1 MWRDRR
7 RGEESE
13 RELMDVIRECLSLP
27 CTVLSS
33 RTASQSC
40 ELVCWESRSQ
50 GCVVFPPTFH
60 AMRRASGCYQGVREA
75 EALQILSRFDFAKLL
90 SPGGCPTFE
99 FYILHEALLEPL
111 GSVDAKQLAH
121 QLRSFHEL
129 LVKHFGVSCLVP
141 CVQVPLQE
149 LPPSDLEEH
158 MECGTSEVRRQLTAE
173 DVVACRTED
182 VKSSMLDALLEHCIS
197 SGLDPTPLPFLLLG
211 LSAACALDMR
221 DELVGRVTPVGAGGV
236 KRTPVIVPSSVG
248 VLLRSK
254 PWIMSSRH
262 GPCCAP
268 DLLFPD
274 QSSHSCLKEDARHV
288 QLPES
293 PATAELV
300 SHLLDNLGV
309 QRFSVAHVL
318 KQLRLYSAAD
328 KQLLTEAQLTSMYLF
343 LHHHMG
349 QDGEIGQ
356 AMASGERLIFVP
368 FERRLTKM
376 NNTEANLR
384 KGYWVSIADCCIM
397 EVRFGQ
403 RIGCGMLLSLSG
415 SPIRELELHY
425 NKSLRDPFLHFGC
438 RLEVSIHQLFVSI
451 AYAAGNC
458 KGPQHDPERALMW
471 ILRVLKWWQDGHLA
485 QEDFDDVRRHFAEH
499 AVLLSQDDAW
509 RLWAET
515 ADDSGLFL
523 PSDVPCPPN
532 RLVST
537 KMKSIWPLLRDI
549 GMKRAPSNLFSCEE
563 TQGCSGNEASTAS
576 QSAGAVQ
583 AGAAAQ
589 PQGSAQDNFK
599 ASEPTTAGVKPTEA
613 SSVELSLRRCLAYF
627 QVWFYRLYPTEYQL
641 VDSKVRDG
649 LAESGALLS
658 PTSSAGLQVCDDPGL
673 QGLLKVL
680 ETFVFPAAHAAGL
693 ESKELS
699 RLGVGLARDVW
710 DRLQQAQDPARAAEK
725 VLRLRG
731 APGRDPA
738 TEQLAWW
745 LEEAPIPLGPPPAR
759 RGRSQH
765 RDRAGPATS
774 LAFRG
779 KVAARRSLSQ
789 VVGPQSETATHL
801 GQRQNRRPPQRL
813 RAEAPAFDGS
823 KILVADSRIT
833 GDVRRNA
840 FAPMASHWSL
850 PQVLPWLGRSMHRAG
865 IDRASDDY
873 SSSQAHWQPAGF
885 AGTADSSGS
894 GAALG
899 HAGAVHMGTAS
910 FQNDTR
916 AVSRVVSGGLF
927 RGPWT
932 EYRESGLP
940 SRELGATGQIR
951 LGSPDRRPNYAGETS
966 QPEVALAA
974 GSQSAGSH
982 PWNGERRHNSDT
994 DGRSKQHV
1002 RVTHQAGFG
1011 SKAPAHRRRK
1021 LLRRSSSAPPS
1032 MGPCLSDMG
1041 TARRSSGKQRPPS
1054 DSEEV
1059 AASLLR
1065 DWLSLAQMLEVDS
1078 AADGVV
1084 MMPVDKLGWSHD
1096 RIYDHF
1102 GDGKSVYETVVELLM
1117 EKIRP
1122 VDLPALEIVCLGSRI
1137 YSISNRRLLAFKTFQ
1152 LVLRRLKS
1160 EDSEVLVPVRLKRP
1174 TGDFFR
1180 RVGIALSTD
1189 TLGRSV
1195 GVSGPSGMSQA
1206 PEAQESLVAAVPRA
1220 VVRSARHIDHYEDQ
1234 PWTVCQP
1241 AHPGRARQLGYKHQP
1256 EAWPDGATWNIHHCQ
1271 IDEEVRRPRK
1281 EQEQENIATYEE
1293 TMVHYHKSFGVM
1305 QELFDHR
1312 DFSTLAEEIHCCAA
1326 LGGMHGA
1333 PRFLDL
1339 GCAPG
1344 GFSGCLLQDHILGPH
1359 SSGYGVS
1366 LPPQLGGFEMVI
1378 SPDRTCVQFHD
1389 LMTIQACELL
1399 CLDNTID
1406 LCVADAQYLS
1416 NMFKPQHQVSKYRG
1430 TQVRSRTLGIW
1441 CLTVKECQLAFAK
1454 LRQGGGFVFRFG
1466 WRGVGNADVHP
1477 SGEKVHPSLL
1487 AKYLEEEEWY
1497 KSLTHW
1503 LFSVLKSLF
1512 KTLRPFKSEY
1522 VHQADVSFYM
1532 VCRQFDR
1539 QKYEQ
1544 NQWEARLQRTYAE
1557 LHDCDDVANLV
1568 DGIKNSINDEAK
1580 AEIDELLDYVGRMRA
1595 LGIASRKVTNPK
1607 AFARKF
1613 EPFQPSEPKAE
1624 ETSELSQPETLKTA
1638 AVAPEVANAASSEAS
1653 TSLAEEGG
1661 EKSSSTPVTSSS
1673 SSTNGITELKQVGSK
1688 ALPSSP
1694 DPKPVQPRGW
1704 LGDKVEGGSKG
1715 SKGGGSKGSKAPRRM
1730 ADRMPPPQF
1739 DAATVGFGGSS
1750 CAIQSS
1756 MQWESSSSQMMYH
1769 YGDQAFAQN
1778 QMDMFPSHY
1787 AAQVTMDS
1795 HGPASHPGDWQ
1806 HVDSTWQRHMLQT
1819 DDGHML
1825 QVCPMSGCK

>member
-1 MWRDRR
+1 
-7 RGEESE
+7 
-13 RELMDVIRECLSLP
+13 
-27 CTVLSS
+27 
-33 RTASQSC
+33 
-40 ELVCWESRSQ
+40 
-50 GCVVFPPTFH
+50 
-60 AMRRASGCYQGVREA
+60 MRRASGCYQGVREA

-111 GSVDAKQLAH
+111 GSVDAKQLAPRLALAH

-182 VKSSMLDALLEHCIS
+182 VKSPMLDALLEHCIS

-537 KMKSIWPLLRDI
+537 KMTSIWPLLRDI
-549 GMKRAPSNLFSCEE
+549 GMKRAPSHLFSCEE

-576 QSAGAVQ
+576 QSAGPVQ

-658 PTSSAGLQVCDDPGL
+658 PMSSAGLQVCDDPGL

-774 LAFRG
+774 LASRG

-873 SSSQAHWQPAGF
+873 GSSQAHWQPAGF
-885 AGTADSSGS
+885 AGTADSSDNGV
-894 GAALG
+894 ALG

-916 AVSRVVSGGLF
+916 AVSRVVSGGKF

-932 EYRESGLP
+932 EYRESGPP
-940 SRELGATGQIR
+940 SRELGATRQIR
-951 LGSPDRRPNYAGETS
+951 LDSPDRRPNYAGETS
-966 QPEVALAA
+966 QPEVARAA

-1002 RVTHQAGFG
+1002 RATHQAGFE

-1032 MGPCLSDMG
+1032 MGRGRSRGDQ
-1041 TARRSSGKQRPPS
+1041 ARARHGNGSSEFRQAADSTGSRARSRPPS

-1160 EDSEVLVPVRLKRP
+1160 EDSEVLVPVMLKRP

-1195 GVSGPSGMSQA
+1195 GVSGPSGMSFRKH
-1206 PEAQESLVAAVPRA
+1206 PRPRSLSLRRYRA
-1220 VVRSARHIDHYEDQ
+1220 LSCEVHIDHYEDQ

-1271 IDEEVRRPRK
+1271 IDEEVQHSPFAIRTDAVDTCLCLPALGHDSCCAKATAAVGGGAAEMISDVSVQKPEAWDDEEDGQWERPLIRK
-1281 EQEQENIATYEE
+1281 PARPAME
-1293 TMVHYHKSFGVM
+1293 VF
-1305 QELFDHR
+1305 
-1312 DFSTLAEEIHCCAA
+1312 LAEIRSSLEEAA
-1326 LGGMHGA
+1326 PWLLLGLLCTAVLQALVSSEELAHRYLAGQGRAVVFKGA
-1333 PRFLDL
+1333 VLGLLSPLCSCGALPIAIGLAGAGAEPRATVAFTVAAQSAGVDSLL
-1339 GCAPG
+1339 FTIGVLGPTAAAARMMAAGLLAVVAGLSLPASKPEAGCASFQPEK
-1344 GFSGCLLQDHILGPH
+1344 QDSLAKRL
-1359 SSGYGVS
+1359 SSGIRAAVTVD
-1366 LPPQLGGFEMVI
+1366 FDE
-1378 SPDRTCVQFHD
+1378 
-1389 LMTIQACELL
+1389 
-1399 CLDNTID
+1399 
-1406 LCVADAQYLS
+1406 VA
-1416 NMFKPQHQVSKYRG
+1416 
-1430 TQVRSRTLGIW
+1430 
-1441 CLTVKECQLAFAK
+1441 
-1454 LRQGGGFVFRFG
+1454 
-1466 WRGVGNADVHP
+1466 
-1477 SGEKVHPSLL
+1477 PSLL
-1487 AKYLEEEEWY
+1487 FGFA
-1497 KSLTHW
+1497 LTSILAVVLPAGGLARTALLGDVWGRAAVLALALPLQFCEHA
-1503 LFSVLKSLF
+1503 SVLLAAALQKAGASGGLSF
-1512 KTLRPFKSEY
+1512 AVLTTLP
-1522 VHQADVSFYM
+1522 
-1532 VCRQFDR
+1532 
-1539 QKYEQ
+1539 
-1544 NQWEARLQRTYAE
+1544 
-1557 LHDCDDVANLV
+1557 
-1568 DGIKNSINDEAK
+1568 
-1580 AEIDELLDYVGRMRA
+1580 
-1595 LGIASRKVTNPK
+1595 
-1607 AFARKF
+1607 
-1613 EPFQPSEPKAE
+1613 
-1624 ETSELSQPETLKTA
+1624 
-1638 AVAPEVANAASSEAS
+1638 AVNAASGAVLLRIVGVTGAMRVMFAIWLTGFIGSYLADAVGAKVEQIGH
-1653 TSLAEEGG
+1653 AEEGLPEWYVSASQLVMG
-1661 EKSSSTPVTSSS
+1661 AVAVAALFRCALRWT
-1673 SSTNGITELKQVGSK
+1673 GTEAQHESQCCSGSK
-1688 ALPSSP
+1688 AC
-1694 DPKPVQPRGW
+1694 
-1704 LGDKVEGGSKG
+1704 
-1715 SKGGGSKGSKAPRRM
+1715 KA
-1730 ADRMPPPQF
+1730 D
-1739 DAATVGFGGSS
+1739 
-1750 CAIQSS
+1750 
-1756 MQWESSSSQMMYH
+1756 
-1769 YGDQAFAQN
+1769 
-1778 QMDMFPSHY
+1778 
-1787 AAQVTMDS
+1787 
-1795 HGPASHPGDWQ
+1795 
-1806 HVDSTWQRHMLQT
+1806 
-1819 DDGHML
+1819 
-1825 QVCPMSGCK
+1825 